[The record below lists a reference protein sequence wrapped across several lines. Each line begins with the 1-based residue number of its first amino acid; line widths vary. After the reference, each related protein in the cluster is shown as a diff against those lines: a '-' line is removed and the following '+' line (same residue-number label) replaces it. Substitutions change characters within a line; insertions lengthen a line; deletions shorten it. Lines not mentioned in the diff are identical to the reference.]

1 MQRRKLHFKA
11 TKITFIHTNGKA
23 VAKYYQGDQIT
34 KNEMCGACGTYGG
47 EERRTQCF
55 VFIIT
60 SHSHTRFTRS
70 PCFRLFFCLT
80 PSCQYTAVL
89 NLRPIIFG
97 LTPFGWVRS
106 ITLNPTYSI
115 ISYGNIFDLRL
126 FYLRPLFQEHNYTIK
141 RGIGRINF
149 LYFSM

>member
-47 EERRTQCF
+47 EKRCTQCF

-60 SHSHTRFTRS
+60 SHSHTHFTRS
-70 PCFRLFFCLT
+70 PCFTPRLFYPFFSSSFFSLT

-106 ITLNPTYSI
+106 STLNPTYSI
-115 ISYGNIFDLRL
+115 ISY
-126 FYLRPLFQEHNYTIK
+126 
-141 RGIGRINF
+141 
-149 LYFSM
+149 